1 MQVLFNRR
9 SSTCELDFPLDSTL
23 NLWYYFWSLGR
34 VRDNSSRAFF
44 RPAAELRLGNG

>member
-9 SSTCELDFPLDSTL
+9 SLTSELDFPLDSTL

-34 VRDNSSRAFF
+34 ARDNSPCAFF
-44 RPAAELRLGNG
+44 RAAAELRQGNG